1 MLLALALLLNK
12 IPCLTKVDNLASK
25 FFISLTHE
33 SQTENMGRESS
44 SLHIFFFPFLS
55 HGHMI
60 PMVDMAKLFASRGV
74 KSTIVTTPVNASL
87 ISKAIGKSKTHNN
100 NNIHIETIEFPCS
113 KAGLPEGCEN
123 GDLIPSPDKFPVFF
137 IATRLL
143 QEPFEKLLLQH
154 KPDCVIADVFF
165 PWATDSAS
173 MVGIPRLV
181 FNGTGFFSMCALE
194 CMRLYEPQKNVSS
207 DSEPFVIPNLP
218 GEIKMLRT
226 QLPPASITG
235 ETNPLTEFFKEANES
250 EGKCYGVVVNSFYE
264 LESVYADYSRNG
276 LGRKAWHIGPLSL
289 CNKDTEEKSQRGK
302 DASIDENECLKWLDT
317 KKPNSVVYICFGSI
331 ANFEDSQLREIALGL
346 EASGQDFI
354 WVVKNNKKEGE
365 AKEEWL
371 LEGFEKRM
379 EGTGLI
385 IRGWAPQVLILG
397 HQAIGAFVTHC
408 GWNSTLEGVAAG
420 VPMVTWPMG
429 AEQFYNEKLVTE
441 VLKIGVPVGVKKW
454 ARMVKVSVEWEA
466 IEKAVKKIMVG
477 EEAEEMR
484 MKANVLSQLAN
495 AAVENGG
502 SSYSDL
508 GALIH
513 ELVSLR
519 H

>member
-1 MLLALALLLNK
+1 
-12 IPCLTKVDNLASK
+12 
-25 FFISLTHE
+25 
-33 SQTENMGRESS
+33 
-44 SLHIFFFPFLS
+44 
-55 HGHMI
+55 MI

-137 IATRLL
+137 LATRLL

-154 KPDCVIADVFF
+154 KPDCVVADVFF

-173 MVGIPRLV
+173 MVGIPRIV
-181 FNGTGFFSMCALE
+181 FNGTGLFSMCAIE

-235 ETNPLTEFFKEANES
+235 E
-250 EGKCYGVVVNSFYE
+250 CYGVVVNSFYE

-276 LGRKAWHIGPLSL
+276 LGRKAWLIGPLSL

-365 AKEEWL
+365 SKEEWL

-441 VLKIGVPVGVKKW
+441 VLKIGVP
-454 ARMVKVSVEWEA
+454 A

-477 EEAEEMR
+477 EETEEMR

-513 ELVSLR
+513 ELLSLR